1 MIDRFSS
8 LVLTVSQCPT
18 LTEPN
23 APLSLRL
30 EGIKLGQRAI
40 YRCPMGF
47 ILQGAANATCLAS
60 GEIKLFIELEEENQN
75 VNSPLIDCQQETG
88 RHRRPT
94 ASPSSARH
102 CSWKTPTS
110 ASSSSTRVPGDA
122 QCSRAHGDTDSA
134 DPRISSAWR
143 VDTGPGRFPGAEV
156 NKPDSLVPNQ

>member
-1 MIDRFSS
+1 MSTFSLSPSTAQNYNPLTNFLSTGWSSAPEDKSGRYRLSIKDVQPQDSGTYTCASPRGLTNSIIIVVAGNLYRGASWTLSLTMIDRFSS

-60 GEIKLFIELEEENQN
+60 GEIKLFIELREENQN
-75 VNSPLIDCQQETG
+75 VNWPMIDYQ
-88 RHRRPT
+88 
-94 ASPSSARH
+94 
-102 CSWKTPTS
+102 
-110 ASSSSTRVPGDA
+110 
-122 QCSRAHGDTDSA
+122 
-134 DPRISSAWR
+134 
-143 VDTGPGRFPGAEV
+143 
-156 NKPDSLVPNQ
+156 